1 MLSLFKRVLTG
12 QKILLLTLSALVITG
27 AAANGGLGL
36 LDSDRYPWFQL
47 ARRSLL
53 AHLTSADIAGV
64 QNDDLI
70 LMDED
75 EPIREF
81 EGELVPVETLNLGF
95 NASAQVTEVLVKDGD
110 PVAKGEVLARLGNWK
125 KLIAEEAAAEY
136 ELLQARQAL
145 DQLNQNAALDLAQA
159 EVDLAAA
166 ELDQSLADAKVRHL
180 KTPPS
185 KLEIDQA
192 YANMLLAE
200 HKLQKN
206 RDDLRRAEKKFANKK
221 DIMWYFV
228 GRHEYKLLLDKLNRD
243 VAQAALRYDRA
254 TEKYNDLIEPVDEV
268 DLALAEAE
276 LAMADARVA
285 QAKRTSAAHLNGPDP
300 DDLSAAH
307 ARIQTAEVRLIAARA
322 ALRDAELV
330 APVYGK
336 VVDVKVKAGQWTIA
350 GNTAIV
356 LANTSQW
363 LAETQDLTEMEVT
376 DVRSGQPVKVIV
388 KALPELKLRGS
399 VESISLH
406 PTEKGGD
413 VFYTVKIHLDKT
425 DPRLRWGMT
434 VDTIF
439 DAPTD

>member
-1 MLSLFKRVLTG
+1 MLSLFKKVLTW
-12 QKILLLTLSALVITG
+12 QKILLLALGALVVTG
-27 AAANGGLGL
+27 AAANGKFRLF
-36 LDSDRYPWFQL
+36 DSERQPWFHLVRQSL
-47 ARRSLL
+47 AVHSI
-53 AHLTSADIAGV
+53 SADIAGV
-64 QNDDLI
+64 QNDYPTSIEQDV
-70 LMDED
+70 
-75 EPIREF
+75 PIRQF
-81 EGELVPVETLNLGF
+81 EGNLVPVETIKLGF
-95 NASAQVTEVLVKDGD
+95 NASAQVTEVFVKAGD
-110 PVAKGEVLARLGNWK
+110 MVAEGEVLARLGNRK
-125 KLIAEEAAAEY
+125 RLVAEEAAADY
-136 ELLQARQAL
+136 ELLEAHHAL

-159 EVDLAAA
+159 EVDLAGA
-166 ELDQSLADAKVRHL
+166 ELDQSLAKAKVRHL

-185 KLEIDQA
+185 KLEVDQA

-200 HKLQKN
+200 HKLQKTK
-206 RDDLRRAEKKFANKK
+206 DDLRRAEKKFANKK

-254 TEKYNDLIEPVDEV
+254 TEKYDDLIEPVDEV

-285 QAKRTSAAHLNGPDP
+285 QAKRTCAAHLNGPDP
-300 DDLSAAH
+300 DDLSAAQ
-307 ARIQTAEVRLIAARA
+307 ARIQTAEARLIAARA

-330 APVYGK
+330 APVSGK
-336 VVDVKVKAGQWTIA
+336 VVDVKVKTGQWTMA
-350 GNTAIV
+350 GNTAVV
-356 LANTSQW
+356 LADTSRW
-363 LAETQDLTEMEVT
+363 IVETQDLTEMEVT
-376 DVRSGQPVKVIV
+376 DVSSGQPVKVIV

-439 DAPTD
+439 DPLTD